1 MQKYDKLEDLKL
13 KKAREDLQNR
23 LDFLKKQ
30 AEVRQNFV
38 IKYQYSLSYQVQH
51 FHKFSH
57 CINVRAMMTEDL
69 LLILLFGMMVTFGGL
84 LLTHKVLRIVLI
96 LENWLILFL

>member
-30 AEVRQNFV
+30 AEVRKNFV
-38 IKYQYSLSYQVQH
+38 INYQYSLSY
-51 FHKFSH
+51 
-57 CINVRAMMTEDL
+57 
-69 LLILLFGMMVTFGGL
+69 
-84 LLTHKVLRIVLI
+84 
-96 LENWLILFL
+96 

>member
-38 IKYQYSLSYQVQH
+38 IKHQYSLSY
-51 FHKFSH
+51 
-57 CINVRAMMTEDL
+57 
-69 LLILLFGMMVTFGGL
+69 
-84 LLTHKVLRIVLI
+84 
-96 LENWLILFL
+96 